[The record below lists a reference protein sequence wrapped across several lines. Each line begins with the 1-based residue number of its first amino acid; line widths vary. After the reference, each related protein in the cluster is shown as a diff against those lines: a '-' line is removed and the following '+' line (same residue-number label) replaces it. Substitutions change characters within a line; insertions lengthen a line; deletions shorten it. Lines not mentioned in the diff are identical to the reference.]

1 MTTVTLNVTNKN
13 MLESLKYV
21 LSNIVGVEIADVREQ
36 TDNVDA
42 TEYIL
47 SSPAMVD
54 IIAKGDKEIAE
65 GKGTVVNVD
74 DLWK

>member
-36 TDNVDA
+36 TDNVD
-42 TEYIL
+42 
-47 SSPAMVD
+47 
-54 IIAKGDKEIAE
+54 EIGRAH
-65 GKGTVVNVD
+65 V
-74 DLWK
+74 

>member
-36 TDNVDA
+36 TDNVDE

-47 SSPAMVD
+47 SSSAMVD